1 MNKLPER
8 RVYRQLSGVIISFFS
23 FSSDFLSNIKA
34 FYVKRQGLVADTL
47 AWYITTIQS
56 HERRPTGTHHSLPIG
71 CCQAAYLQE
80 LNDDLA

>member
-1 MNKLPER
+1 MTCR
-8 RVYRQLSGVIISFFS
+8 GVIISFFS
-23 FSSDFLSNIKA
+23 FSSDFLSNIKP

-47 AWYITTIQS
+47 AWYVHNQS
-56 HERRPTGTHHSLPIG
+56 HERRPTGTHHALPIG